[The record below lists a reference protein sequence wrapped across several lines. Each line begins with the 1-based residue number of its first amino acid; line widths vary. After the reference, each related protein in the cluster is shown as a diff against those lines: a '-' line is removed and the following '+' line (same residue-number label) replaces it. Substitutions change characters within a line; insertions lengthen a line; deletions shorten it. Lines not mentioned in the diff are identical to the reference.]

1 MLFLLP
7 IAAPIVTLAAI
18 TKYFSGEN
26 LSKYDEGLPVTF
38 ECDPNSKGVQILNEY
53 LEENFAKP
61 AKGHKGGEP
70 IATKRERFDDG
81 GRTRKFPKV
90 KFTPLTIPTNYGD
103 MSGEWITAK
112 NNDPDKRILYIHGG
126 AFTVGSAMS
135 HRAITAKLAEL
146 TGASVCAINYR
157 LMPENPRKASV
168 EDSRYAYKWVLEN
181 GPDGPFSVKK
191 LCVSGDSAGGN
202 LALSL
207 LQWARGEGLRPADAA
222 VPLSPLI
229 DSTFSGPS
237 IHTNLASDHM
247 LRPMVG
253 ALTKVPR
260 PLLLWGSWKNLGYS
274 PSSPI
279 ISPIFGDLT
288 NLPPTLIQVSSTEIL
303 YDDARR
309 YTTKAKRAGSEV
321 KLQSWSNMC
330 HVWQIFDEML
340 PEANDATKEIAK
352 FLKGHGF

>member
-7 IAAPIVTLAAI
+7 IAAPVLTLAVI

-26 LSKYDEGLPVTF
+26 LAKYDEDLPVTF
-38 ECDPNSKGVQILNEY
+38 ECDPNSKGVQMVNTY

-61 AKGHKGGEP
+61 ARGHKGGEP
-70 IATKRERFDDG
+70 IATKRERFDEG
-81 GRTRKFPKV
+81 GLNRKFSKV
-90 KFTPLTIPTNYGD
+90 TFTSLSIPTRSGEI
-103 MSGEWITAK
+103 SGEWVTAK
-112 NNDPDKRILYIHGG
+112 NNNPDKRILYIHGG
-126 AFTVGSAMS
+126 AFTVGSAIS

-157 LMPENPRKASV
+157 LMPENSRRAGI
-168 EDSRYAYKWVLEN
+168 EDCQDAYKWILEN
-181 GPDGPFSVKK
+181 GPDGPFSVQK

-202 LALSL
+202 LTLSL
-207 LQWARGEGLRPADAA
+207 LQWARDEGLRPADAA

-237 IHTNLASDHM
+237 IHTNLSTDHM
-247 LRPMVG
+247 LRPMIG
-253 ALTKVPR
+253 GLTKVPK

-279 ISPIFGDLT
+279 VSPIFGNLAD
-288 NLPPTLIQVSSTEIL
+288 LPPTLIQVSSTEIL

-309 YTTKAKRAGSEV
+309 YTTKAKRAGADV

-340 PEANDATKEIAK
+340 PESTDALKEIAK

>member
-7 IAAPIVTLAAI
+7 FAAPIVTFAAI

-26 LSKYDEGLPVTF
+26 LSKYDENLPVTF
-38 ECDPNSKGVQILNEY
+38 ACDPNSKGVAMLNEY

-70 IATKRERFDDG
+70 IETKRIRFDDG

-90 KFTPLTIPTNYGD
+90 KFIPLTIPTHYGE

-168 EDSRYAYKWVLEN
+168 EDSRDAYKWILEN

-237 IHTNLASDHM
+237 IKTNLNSDHM
-247 LRPMVG
+247 LRPMIG
-253 ALTKVPR
+253 SLANTPR
-260 PLLLWGSWKNLGYS
+260 MLLLWGSWKALGYS
-274 PSSPI
+274 PSSPV

-321 KLQSWSNMC
+321 KLQSWSHMC
-330 HVWQIFDEML
+330 HVWQIFDQMV
-340 PEANDATKEIAK
+340 PESTDALKEIAK
-352 FLKGHGF
+352 FLKAHGF